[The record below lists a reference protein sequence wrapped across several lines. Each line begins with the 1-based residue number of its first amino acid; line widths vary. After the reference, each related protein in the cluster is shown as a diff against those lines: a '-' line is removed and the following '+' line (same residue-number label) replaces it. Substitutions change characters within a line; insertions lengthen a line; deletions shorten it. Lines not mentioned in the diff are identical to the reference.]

1 MHTNLSSTNSESLH
15 FIASNYGR
23 TRNHVSAYDAL
34 IPCNPAPGMVDMDFA
49 FVVATPAKPSPY
61 KKYTAN
67 KSCANSA
74 H

>member
-1 MHTNLSSTNSESLH
+1 MHTNLSTSDSESLH
-15 FIASNYGR
+15 FVASNYGR

-34 IPCNPAPGMVDMDFA
+34 IPSTRDSGMVDLGFA
-49 FVVATPAKPSPY
+49 FVMATPAKPSPY
-61 KKYTAN
+61 KKYSKN